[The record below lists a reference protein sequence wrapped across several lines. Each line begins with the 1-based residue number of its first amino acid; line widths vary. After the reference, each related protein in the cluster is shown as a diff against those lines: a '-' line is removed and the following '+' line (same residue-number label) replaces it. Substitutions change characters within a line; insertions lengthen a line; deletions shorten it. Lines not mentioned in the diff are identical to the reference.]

1 MVRSAALL
9 IAPLKRRAANTA
21 LGHHRDLPSVH
32 SKGRFGVLKVSV
44 FRVGKCFFFPLAQP
58 TTYSLLLRFL
68 VHGSILKGS
77 VKFGL
82 TKHFSNQSSHRRFSW
97 PHCYGVNCTALP
109 LKGFPG
115 GASGTEPACQCRRPK
130 RGGFNPW
137 VGKIPWRRAWHPL
150 QCSCLENP
158 HGQRSLA
165 GYSPWGPTE
174 SDMTESTQHGTPLA
188 NPYVE
193 VLPLR
198 TAQYLQM

>member
-1 MVRSAALL
+1 MEATAHEIGPITEKLVVRSAALL

-130 RGGFNPW
+130 RCRFEPW
-137 VGKIPWRRAWHPL
+137 VRKIPCMRAWQPTPAVL
-150 QCSCLENP
+150 PGEF

-165 GYSPWGPTE
+165 GYRLWGSPEWDTTE
-174 SDMTESTQHGTPLA
+174 RLSIAQHW
-188 NPYVE
+188 E
-193 VLPLR
+193 
-198 TAQYLQM
+198 